1 MGRAAI
7 ILTHAGEPAMLL
19 RLLVLTCL
27 GATWACGVI
36 AQADEPQA
44 TLDQAV
50 LAWRQGKIDQA
61 LEQLDGIIKASPQTW
76 QPYYVR
82 GLIHAGQRSY
92 LQAYRDFSSA
102 IEREPN
108 QAALYDQRG
117 SVAFCQGNIEQSI
130 RDFDRAI
137 ELDPA
142 RERGHWKRGISYYYA
157 GEYAKGQ
164 KQFEAYQT
172 YDDSDVENAVW
183 RFLCMVPQVG
193 LKKAQQEMLRVGPDR
208 RVPMREI
215 YELYAG
221 RLEPDEVLKAARAGA
236 PDEQTLHHRLFYAHL
251 YLGLYYEVI
260 GKPEQARREIEAAD
274 ARKIGHYMWD
284 VAHVHAQRMKA
295 AAKAKDDQAS
305 P

>member
-1 MGRAAI
+1 
-7 ILTHAGEPAMLL
+7 MLL
-19 RLLVLTCL
+19 RLLAFSILAATLACWP
-27 GATWACGVI
+27 GAAR
-36 AQADEPQA
+36 ADEPPA

-50 LAWRQGKIDQA
+50 LAWRQGKTDQA
-61 LEQLDGIIKASPQTW
+61 LQQLNAIIKAQPELW

-82 GLIHAGQRSY
+82 GLIHAGKRQYEQARS
-92 LQAYRDFSSA
+92 DFSAA

-117 SVAFCQGNIEQSI
+117 SVAFCQGEIEQSI

-137 ELDPA
+137 ELDA
-142 RERGHWKRGISYYYA
+142 GRERGHWKRGISYYYA
-157 GEYAKGQ
+157 GEYARGQ
-164 KQFEAYQT
+164 KQFEVYQT

-183 RFLCMVPQVG
+183 RFLCMVPQTG
-193 LKKAQQEMLRVGPDR
+193 LKKAQQDILRVGPDR

-221 RLEPDEVLKAARAGA
+221 RLEPDDVLKAARAGE
-236 PDEQTLHHRLFYAHL
+236 PDEQTLHQRLFYAHL

-260 GKPEQARREIEAAD
+260 GKTELARREMEAAE

-284 VAHVHAQRMKA
+284 VAHVHAQRMKKA
-295 AAKAKDDQAS
+295 AAKEQSGKAS

>member
-1 MGRAAI
+1 
-7 ILTHAGEPAMLL
+7 MLL
-19 RLLVLTCL
+19 RLLAFMFLAAVLAYSPVT
-27 GATWACGVI
+27 TR
-36 AQADEPQA
+36 ADEPPA

-50 LAWRQGKIDQA
+50 FAWRQGKTEQA
-61 LEQLDGIIKASPQTW
+61 LKQLNELIKAQPGLW

-82 GLIHAGQRSY
+82 GLIHAGKRQY
-92 LQAYRDFSSA
+92 EQARDDFSAA

-117 SVAFCQGNIEQSI
+117 SVAFCQGQIEQSI

-137 ELDPA
+137 ELDA
-142 RERGHWKRGISYYYA
+142 GRERGHWKRGISYYYA
-157 GEYAKGQ
+157 GEFAKGQ
-164 KQFEAYQT
+164 KQFEVYQT

-193 LKKAQQEMLRVGPDR
+193 LKNAQQEILRVGNDR

-221 RLEPDEVLKAARAGA
+221 RLEPEDVLKAARAGE
-236 PDEQTLHHRLFYAHL
+236 PDEPTLHHRLFYAHL

-260 GKPEQARREIEAAD
+260 GKPELARREIEAAE
-274 ARKIGHYMWD
+274 ARKIDHYMWD

-295 AAKAKDDQAS
+295 AAKRQGGQPS